1 MRRLLDGLY
10 WCSGWLA
17 GICMVAVLF
26 FVVLTIVS
34 RYFGFAAPGA
44 DSYAGYATAG
54 AGFMALASTL
64 KHGEH
69 IRVTLLLGVLK
80 GKLHH
85 ALEAAV
91 LALATVIAGFLAWYS
106 VRLAWQS
113 LEIGD
118 VSMGLD
124 ATPMWIPQLFMAAGT
139 IVFFIA
145 FCDELVLQLLGR
157 RSDPRSKD
165 AHHE

>member
-10 WCSGWLA
+10 HGSAWVA
-17 GICMVAVLF
+17 GICMIVVLVM
-26 FVVLTIVS
+26 VVLTIVS
-34 RYFGFAAPGA
+34 RLLGFAAPGA

-69 IRVTLLLGVLK
+69 IRVTLLLGALK
-80 GKLHH
+80 GR
-85 ALEAAV
+85 AQRVAEVVV
-91 LALATVIAGFLAWYS
+91 LAIASVIAGFLAWYS
-106 VRLAWQS
+106 VRLVWQS

-118 VSMGLD
+118 ISMGLD
-124 ATPMWIPQLFMAAGT
+124 ATPMWIPQLFMAAGA

-145 FCDELVLQLLGR
+145 FCDELVLELLGR
-157 RSDPRSKD
+157 RVQPTQED